1 MFAESFKQKNMFLRI
16 YEIAN
21 KLYMQT
27 STIVDKGEIQIT
39 KKNGAQVLNKK
50 IINTNFVQLT
60 DEIANGEYMIKL
72 KTNSDEY
79 KRNIKIEIK
88 R

>member
-1 MFAESFKQKNMFLRI
+1 MFLRV

-27 STIVDKGEIQIT
+27 SAIVEKGEIEIT
-39 KKNGAQVLNKK
+39 KKNGALVLNKN
-50 IINTNFVQLT
+50 IANTNFVQIADT
-60 DEIANGEYMIKL
+60 IANGEYLVKL
-72 KTNSDEY
+72 TTKSNEY

>member
-1 MFAESFKQKNMFLRI
+1 MFLRV

-21 KLYMQT
+21 KLCMQT
-27 STIVDKGEIQIT
+27 STIVDEGEIIIT
-39 KKNGAQVLNKK
+39 KKNGVVVLKK
-50 IINTNFVQLT
+50 NIANTNFVHISDT
-60 DEIANGEYMIKL
+60 ISNGEYMLKL
-72 KTNSDEY
+72 TTKANEY